1 LQASLSNRRT
11 TGASGRL
18 KLDPVGFITRN
29 KIPTVPSWR
38 TTDLTS
44 AGKIQ
49 LRTGEGFGIDCERNG
64 IVVIDPDT
72 PAALK
77 AFADLLEKHEGTRRL
92 RTYTVKTPR
101 GHHFYFRAIDG
112 VITKNSASKLAPNLD
127 VRGVGGFVN
136 APPTPGYEV
145 LLNPP
150 LRVLPVWLADLL
162 VATEPK
168 RARTDGLTGTTKHSL
183 GGIIFKLSNA
193 QEGTRDDMLYWS
205 AQRATEMPARKQR
218 SALRHIRR
226 TALEIGLPATQI
238 ERTIESAFGNRR
250 G

>member
-1 LQASLSNRRT
+1 MRAQRDSCHRPGYASRADGIRR
-11 TGASGRL
+11 
-18 KLDPVGFITRN
+18 PVGEARRN
-29 KIPTVPSWR
+29 PSSPHIHGQDPAWTSLLFPCNR
-38 TTDLTS
+38 WGDHQEQRQQACPKFGRPWCGRIRECSTD
-44 AGKIQ
+44 AG
-49 LRTGEGFGIDCERNG
+49 L
-64 IVVIDPDT
+64 
-72 PAALK
+72 
-77 AFADLLEKHEGTRRL
+77 H
-92 RTYTVKTPR
+92 
-101 GHHFYFRAIDG
+101 
-112 VITKNSASKLAPNLD
+112 
-127 VRGVGGFVN
+127 
-136 APPTPGYEV
+136 EV
-145 LLNPP
+145 LLNAP

-238 ERTIESAFGNRR
+238 ERTITSAFGGRR
-250 G
+250 A